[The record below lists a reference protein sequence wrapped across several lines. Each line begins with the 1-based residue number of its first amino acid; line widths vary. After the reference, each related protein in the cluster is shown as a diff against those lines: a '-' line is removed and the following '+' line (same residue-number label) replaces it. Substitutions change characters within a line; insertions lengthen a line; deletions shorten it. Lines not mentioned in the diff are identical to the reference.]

1 MSDSEQFY
9 LTLPSSGGSDV
20 YKGNRPT
27 FYRTDLPEL
36 PIDRKNLHDWEV
48 GLAHIQ
54 FTHNW
59 DYSTPEFKFQAWVT
73 KFGTGFT
80 QKYPDGY
87 VLSDLETRL
96 KNIGAA
102 QVTSTESA
110 SGTPINVTSRLVT
123 VPAYDGWRNVEE
135 FGAHVAKRIED
146 AFEDDERYNFRVTY
160 ERSAANTTLFRV
172 VENSA
177 GGNVYIGI
185 SSIDSEMFEILGMT
199 PRRESE
205 RLEDKKLKVYL
216 FNERPLLPCVNGFA
230 ELETIYVYAD
240 ICEEQVIGSLRGNLL
255 RIVPVTVRKGVRQ
268 CNEYERP
275 QYVRV
280 KPTYLKNILIE
291 LRDLTGKVIEIW
303 NQNSMVIVQ
312 LHFRRRKREGWS

>member
-9 LTLPSSGGSDV
+9 ITLPSSGGSDV

-59 DYSTPEFKFQAWVT
+59 NYSTPEFKFLAWVT

-80 QKYPDGY
+80 QTYPAGY

-96 KNIGAA
+96 NNIGAA
-102 QVTSTESA
+102 QVTSTES
-110 SGTPINVTSRLVT
+110 GLPINAISRLVT
-123 VPAYDGWRNVEE
+123 VPAFNEWRNVEE
-135 FGAHVAKRIED
+135 FGAQVASRIED
-146 AFEDDERYNFRVTY
+146 AFDGDERFDFRISY
-160 ERSAANTTLFRV
+160 ERTSAKTTIFKV
-172 VENSA
+172 VENSV
-177 GGNVYIGI
+177 GGNVYMGI
-185 SSIDSEMFEILGMT
+185 SSIDSEMFEILGMN
-199 PRRESE
+199 PRRESS

-240 ICEEQVIGSLRGNLL
+240 ICEEQVIGSARGNLL
-255 RIVPVTVRKGVRQ
+255 KIVPVTVGKGERQ
-268 CNEYERP
+268 CNEYARP

-280 KPTYLKNILIE
+280 KPTYLKSILIE
-291 LRDLTGKVIEIW
+291 LRDLTGTVIEIW

-312 LHFRRRKREGWS
+312 LHFRRRKKEGWC